1 MKPNSPKNT
10 KVIRNNSKIFILGM
24 VPSHIG
30 IHVNETVYKLAVKA
44 TTLAITTQYEQTR
57 SDLKAYINKTYKKVE
72 RKGNATQTNYHKSY
86 IIYIC
91 YLTSHARI
99 ENGKDA

>member
-57 SDLKAYINKTYKKVE
+57 SDLKAYIRKTFKEKFREKWNAGRQNKL
-72 RKGNATQTNYHKSY
+72 RNHRSY
-86 IIYIC
+86 IHVI
-91 YLTSHARI
+91 
-99 ENGKDA
+99 